1 MYASGI
7 FSEKCG
13 MALAPASII
22 AAVVLAA
29 VAAFGP
35 GKGEGFLQSLAAIS
49 CCPWLLEPLPCGRM
63 AMGKGDQA
71 FVRVGSPRLLTTA
84 WP

>member
-1 MYASGI
+1 MEISAVPTAVKSVGGKKFGGAVKTDQNAWAEPLDVCERD

-35 GKGEGFLQSLAAIS
+35 G
-49 CCPWLLEPLPCGRM
+49 
-63 AMGKGDQA
+63 
-71 FVRVGSPRLLTTA
+71 
-84 WP
+84 